1 MKIKFFI
8 LSLMV
13 LPIFMSAQSRS
24 IEKFF
29 EAHKDNDD
37 YTLIEISGNLFNM
50 TKNKDKA
57 NKKIRIDGFQLLS
70 APKGSSGISLSE
82 VRGFANQIKNENFED
97 LITVRD
103 SDTRFN
109 FMVQESNGIISEL
122 VMIADEDDSITI
134 MSLRGKIPTEELDNL
149 YDEVE
154 IDGLEKLKKN

>member
-13 LPIFMSAQSRS
+13 FPIFMSAQSRS

-37 YTLIEISGNLFNM
+37 YTLIEISGNLFKLGKHKENR
-50 TKNKDKA
+50 
-57 NKKIRIDGFQLLS
+57 KIRIDGFQLLS
-70 APKGSSGISLSE
+70 APKGSSGLSLSE

-122 VMIADEDDSITI
+122 VMIADEDDSFTI